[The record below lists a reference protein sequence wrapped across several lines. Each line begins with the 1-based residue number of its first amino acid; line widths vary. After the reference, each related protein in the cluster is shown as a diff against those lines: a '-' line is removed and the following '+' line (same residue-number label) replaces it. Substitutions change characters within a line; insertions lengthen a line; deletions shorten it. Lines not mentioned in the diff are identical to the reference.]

1 MKIIKNTKVL
11 EGNKVI
17 QTVVKELPRYT
28 VSKVQA
34 NYWFNSGEIHEYL
47 VGCLGLHFCLPNWGR
62 SIHEIDVSEDSDT
75 PFEDFKE
82 QVVAKYGDKFKF
94 CWVHELRHS
103 GSSFS
108 IAECPHKDN
117 GQFTVQNWD
126 TSNVGFVA
134 IPKDSKIELS
144 TIGNMLTDLWE
155 GSIYSYDVY
164 DNFHNEVV
172 ESYEYWLTTT
182 SRQEW
187 NDTCK
192 EAQET
197 YGVDLE
203 SADREEV

>member
-17 QTVVKELPRYT
+17 QTVVKELPRYS

-34 NYWFNSGEIHEYL
+34 GYWFNGSEIYDYL
-47 VGCLGLHFCLPNWGR
+47 VDSLGLHFCLPEWKG
-62 SIHEIDVSEDSDT
+62 SIHEIDVSKDSDN
-75 PFEDFKE
+75 PFEDFKK
-82 QVVAKYGDKFKF
+82 QVAEKYGDKFNYY
-94 CWVHELRHS
+94 WVHELRHS

-108 IAECPHKDN
+108 IAECPHRN
-117 GQFTVQNWD
+117 TGEFTITNWD

-155 GSIYSYDVY
+155 GSIYSYEVY
-164 DNFHNEVV
+164 DNLHNEVV

-182 SRQEW
+182 SQQEW

-203 SADREEV
+203 SAD